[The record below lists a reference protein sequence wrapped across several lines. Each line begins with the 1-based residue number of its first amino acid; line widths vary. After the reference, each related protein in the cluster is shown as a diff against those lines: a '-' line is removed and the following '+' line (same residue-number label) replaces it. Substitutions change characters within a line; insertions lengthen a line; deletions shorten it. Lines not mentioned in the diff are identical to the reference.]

1 MNRKKFVSLFS
12 TSLIGTALI
21 KANPWN
27 LFTSK
32 NLVEKIDNVK
42 IKVNPNAVSREK
54 SGKTN
59 G

>member
-1 MNRKKFVSLFS
+1 MDRKKFVSLFS
-12 TSLIGTALI
+12 TSLIGAALI

-32 NLVEKIDNVK
+32 NLVEKVDNVK